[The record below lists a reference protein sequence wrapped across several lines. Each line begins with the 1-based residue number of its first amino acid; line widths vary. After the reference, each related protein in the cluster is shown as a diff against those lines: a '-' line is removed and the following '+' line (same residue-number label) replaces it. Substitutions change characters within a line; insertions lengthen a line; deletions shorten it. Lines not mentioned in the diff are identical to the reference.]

1 MADQQTS
8 GEPGAQAGAMPGG
21 GGNGSRGRFSPGLLI
36 TGLLALLAGVWALTG
51 PGNWGFASMIPMGW
65 ILVAGAIVAGLALV
79 ISPRKR
85 R

>member
-1 MADQQTS
+1 MADRQTDRD
-8 GEPGAQAGAMPGG
+8 PGTQTGPGCG
-21 GGNGSRGRFSPGLLI
+21 THGSRGRFAPGLLI
-36 TGLLALLAGVWALTG
+36 AGLLALLAGVWALAG
-51 PGNWGFASMIPMGW
+51 PGNWGFASMIPIGW